1 MSRIKKAH
9 HARLIRRGIIDA
21 RQSFN
26 VASTGG
32 DYRDYLGDDIKRHRD
47 EELYDRAWWH
57 TWKRLEL
64 DEVLERLDRVFG
76 LSDDEWE
83 N

>member
-1 MSRIKKAH
+1 
-9 HARLIRRGIIDA
+9 
-21 RQSFN
+21 
-26 VASTGG
+26 
-32 DYRDYLGDDIKRHRD
+32 
-47 EELYDRAWWH
+47 LYDRAWWH